1 MGRRNTANDFAM
13 TALDAARVVIAVAGS
28 SAAKHAAET
37 LLRFKDLKPLNE
49 KGRGLSL
56 ESFLAEHIA
65 RLAKERVYPKHA
77 VDGGGL
83 RYNLAAEE
91 ALKLTW
97 CAGLSKDSLP
107 PVAVVRWFRLDGG
120 SDAAAFASKPMPFS
134 IVNEARLARLVPEA
148 GIIRSG
154 VVTARALMEIACAL

>member
-1 MGRRNTANDFAM
+1 M
-13 TALDAARVVIAVAGS
+13 TALDAARLVIAVAGS

-37 LLRFKDLKPLNE
+37 LEQFRELRPLSK

-56 ESFLAEHIA
+56 ESFLTEHIA
-65 RLAKERVYPKHA
+65 RLAKERVYPRRPVH
-77 VDGGGL
+77 GG
-83 RYNLAAEE
+83 RPKYNRSAEQ

-107 PVAVVRWFRLDGG
+107 RLAVVRWFRLDGG
-120 SDAAAFASKPMPFS
+120 ADAAAFASEPMPFPL
-134 IVNEARLARLVPEA
+134 VDEARLAEFVPEA

-154 VVTARALMEIACAL
+154 AVTARALLEIACAL